1 MRLAAGL
8 RPDPLGVYSAI
19 QTSSRHKEGGK
30 GGKGKERVVNRE
42 GEEGREWT
50 DVKGFVGMG
59 RGGG

>member
-1 MRLAAGL
+1 MRSAAGL
-8 RPDPLGVYSAI
+8 RPDPLVVYSAI

-30 GGKGKERVVNRE
+30 GGKERAVNRE